1 MQAMG
6 GPQTGMILEA
16 VQNYPVTVIGPRGV
30 LVQEGQKTGKLYVL
44 KSGDLEIV
52 RDGSL
57 VASIGEAG
65 AIVGEMSVLLDQPH
79 TATVRS
85 RMGAEV
91 HTIAD
96 PDAFL
101 DANPSI
107 ARQIAGLLAV
117 RLQKTTALLVDM
129 RQQAKEREDHVMF
142 DKIFAL
148 LK

>member
-1 MQAMG
+1 MG
-6 GPQTGMILEA
+6 GQQTGMILEA

-91 HTIAD
+91 HSIAD

-101 DANPSI
+101 DANPTV

>member
-1 MQAMG
+1 
-6 GPQTGMILEA
+6 MILGA
-16 VQNYPVTVIGPRGV
+16 VQTYPVTVVGPRGV

-65 AIVGEMSVLLDQPH
+65 AIIGEMSVLLDQPH
-79 TATVRS
+79 SATVRS
-85 RMGAEV
+85 RLGAEV
-91 HTIAD
+91 YVID
-96 PDAFL
+96 EPNAFL
-101 DANPSI
+101 DANPGV
-107 ARQIAGLLAV
+107 ARQIASLLAV

>member
-1 MQAMG
+1 
-6 GPQTGMILEA
+6 MILTA
-16 VQNYPVTVIGPRGV
+16 VQNYPVTVVGPRGV
-30 LVQEGQKTGKLYVL
+30 LVQEGQKTGRLYVL

-65 AIVGEMSVLLDQPH
+65 AIIGEMSVLLDQPH
-79 TATVRS
+79 SATVRS
-85 RMGAEV
+85 RQGAEV
-91 HTIAD
+91 HAIDD
-96 PDAFL
+96 PHSFL
-101 DANPSI
+101 DAHPRV
-107 ARQIAGLLAV
+107 ARQIASLLAV

-129 RQQAKEREDHVMF
+129 RQQAKEREDHVML

>member
-1 MQAMG
+1 
-6 GPQTGMILEA
+6 MILEA

-65 AIVGEMSVLLDQPH
+65 SIVGEMSVLLDQPH
-79 TATVRS
+79 TATVRT

-101 DANPSI
+101 DTNPTI

>member
-1 MQAMG
+1 MG
-6 GPQTGMILEA
+6 GQQTGMILEA
-16 VQNYPVTVIGPRGV
+16 VQNYPVTVVGPRGV

-101 DANPSI
+101 DANPTV

>member
-6 GPQTGMILEA
+6 GQQTGMILEA
-16 VQNYPVTVIGPRGV
+16 LQNYPVTVIGPRGV

-101 DANPSI
+101 DANPTV

>member
-1 MQAMG
+1 
-6 GPQTGMILEA
+6 MILQA
-16 VQNYPVTVIGPRGV
+16 VQNYPVTVVGPRGV
-30 LVQEGQKTGKLYVL
+30 LVQEGQQTGKLYVL

-65 AIVGEMSVLLDQPH
+65 AIIGEMSVLLDQPH
-79 TATVRS
+79 SATVRS

-91 HTIAD
+91 YAIAD

-101 DANPSI
+101 DANPVV
-107 ARQIAGLLAV
+107 ARQIASLLAV

>member
-6 GPQTGMILEA
+6 GQQTGMILEA

-91 HTIAD
+91 HSIAG

-101 DANPSI
+101 DANPTV

>member
-1 MQAMG
+1 
-6 GPQTGMILEA
+6 MILEA

-91 HTIAD
+91 HSIAD

-101 DANPSI
+101 DANPTV

>member
-1 MQAMG
+1 
-6 GPQTGMILEA
+6 MILQA
-16 VQNYPVTVIGPRGV
+16 VQTYPITVVGPRGV
-30 LVQEGQKTGKLYVL
+30 LVQEGQQTGRLYVL

-57 VASIGEAG
+57 VASLGEPG
-65 AIVGEMSVLLDQPH
+65 AIVGEMSVLLNQPH

-91 HTIAD
+91 YAIPD
-96 PDAFL
+96 PERFL
-101 DANPSI
+101 DANPSV
-107 ARQIAGLLAV
+107 ARQIASLLAV

-129 RQQAKEREDHVMF
+129 RAQAKEREDHVMF

>member
-1 MQAMG
+1 
-6 GPQTGMILEA
+6 MILEA
-16 VQNYPVTVIGPRGV
+16 VAHFPVTVVGPHGT
-30 LVQEGQKTGKLYVL
+30 LVQEGQKTGRLYVL

-57 VASIGEAG
+57 VATIGEPG
-65 AIVGEMSVLLDQPH
+65 AIVGEISVLIDAPH

-85 RMGAEV
+85 RHGAKV
-91 HTIAD
+91 YVVDD
-96 PDAFL
+96 PTAFL
-101 DANPSI
+101 DAHPSI
-107 ARQIAGLLAV
+107 ARRIAQLLAH

-129 RQQAKEREDHVMF
+129 RQQAKERDDLVMF

>member
-1 MQAMG
+1 
-6 GPQTGMILEA
+6 
-16 VQNYPVTVIGPRGV
+16 
-30 LVQEGQKTGKLYVL
+30 
-44 KSGDLEIV
+44 
-52 RDGSL
+52 
-57 VASIGEAG
+57 
-65 AIVGEMSVLLDQPH
+65 MSVLLDQPH

-91 HTIAD
+91 YTISD

-107 ARQIAGLLAV
+107 ARQIAKLLAV

-129 RQQAKEREDHVMF
+129 RMQAKEREDVVMF

>member
-1 MQAMG
+1 
-6 GPQTGMILEA
+6 MILDA
-16 VQNYPVTVIGPRGV
+16 VKTYPVTVIGPRGV
-30 LVQEGQKTGKLYVL
+30 LVQEGQKTGRLYVL

-91 HTIAD
+91 YAIAD

-101 DANPSI
+101 DANPKIS
-107 ARQIAGLLAV
+107 RQIARLLAI

-129 RQQAKEREDHVMF
+129 RVQAKEREDVVMF

>member
-1 MQAMG
+1 
-6 GPQTGMILEA
+6 MILEA

-91 HTIAD
+91 HGIAD

-101 DANPSI
+101 DANPTI

-117 RLQKTTALLVDM
+117 RLQKTTALLADM

>member
-1 MQAMG
+1 
-6 GPQTGMILEA
+6 MILEA
-16 VQNYPVTVIGPRGV
+16 VKNYPVTVVGPRGV
-30 LVQEGQKTGKLYVL
+30 LVQEGQQTGRLYVL

-57 VASIGEAG
+57 VASIGEPG
-65 AIVGEMSVLLDQPH
+65 AIIGEMSVLLDQPH
-79 TATVRS
+79 SATVRS
-85 RMGAEV
+85 RQGAEV
-91 HTIAD
+91 YAISD

-107 ARQIAGLLAV
+107 ARQIASLLAV

-129 RQQAKEREDHVMF
+129 RMQAKEREDLVMF

>member
-1 MQAMG
+1 
-6 GPQTGMILEA
+6 MILEA

-91 HTIAD
+91 YAIAD
-96 PDAFL
+96 PEAFL
-101 DANPSI
+101 DANPTI

>member
-1 MQAMG
+1 
-6 GPQTGMILEA
+6 MILEA
-16 VQNYPVTVIGPRGV
+16 VHNYPVTVIGPRGV

-65 AIVGEMSVLLDQPH
+65 SIIGEMSVLLDQPH
-79 TATVRS
+79 SATVRS

-101 DANPSI
+101 DANPTI

>member
-1 MQAMG
+1 
-6 GPQTGMILEA
+6 MILEA

-101 DANPSI
+101 DANPTV

>member
-1 MQAMG
+1 
-6 GPQTGMILEA
+6 MILDA
-16 VQNYPVTVIGPRGV
+16 VKNYPVSVIGPRGA
-30 LVQEGQKTGKLYVL
+30 LVREGEKTGRLYVL

-65 AIVGEMSVLLDQPH
+65 SIVGEMSVLLDQPH

-91 HTIAD
+91 HVVDD
-96 PDAFL
+96 PNAFL
-101 DANPSI
+101 DANPSV

-129 RQQAKEREDHVMF
+129 RLQAKEREDLVMF

>member
-1 MQAMG
+1 
-6 GPQTGMILEA
+6 MILAA

-30 LVQEGQKTGKLYVL
+30 LVREGDKTGKLYVL

-57 VASIGEAG
+57 VASLGEPG

-91 HTIAD
+91 YAIAD
-96 PDAFL
+96 PAAFL
-101 DANPSI
+101 DSNPSI
-107 ARQIAGLLAV
+107 ARQIASLLAV

-129 RQQAKEREDHVMF
+129 RQQAKER
-142 DKIFAL
+142 
-148 LK
+148 

>member
-1 MQAMG
+1 
-6 GPQTGMILEA
+6 MILEA

-96 PDAFL
+96 PDDFL
-101 DANPSI
+101 DANPTV

>member
-1 MQAMG
+1 
-6 GPQTGMILEA
+6 MILEA
-16 VQNYPVTVIGPRGV
+16 VKDYPVTVVGPHGV
-30 LVQEGQKTGKLYVL
+30 LVQEGQKTGRLYVL

-57 VASIGEAG
+57 VASIGDAG

-91 HTIAD
+91 HAIGD

-101 DANPSI
+101 DANPGI
-107 ARQIAGLLAV
+107 ARQIAKLLAV

-129 RQQAKEREDHVMF
+129 RLQAKEREDLVMF

>member
-1 MQAMG
+1 
-6 GPQTGMILEA
+6 MILGA
-16 VQNYPVTVIGPRGV
+16 VQNYPVTVVGPHGV

-65 AIVGEMSVLLDQPH
+65 AIIGEMSVLLDQPH
-79 TATVRS
+79 SATVRS

-91 HTIAD
+91 YCVDD
-96 PDAFL
+96 PNRFL
-101 DANPSI
+101 DANPGV
-107 ARQIAGLLAV
+107 ARQIASLLAV

>member
-1 MQAMG
+1 
-6 GPQTGMILEA
+6 MILEA

-91 HTIAD
+91 HAIAD

-101 DANPSI
+101 DANPTV

>member
-1 MQAMG
+1 
-6 GPQTGMILEA
+6 MILQA
-16 VQNYPVTVIGPRGV
+16 VQNYPVTVVGPRGV

-65 AIVGEMSVLLDQPH
+65 AIIGEMSVLLDQPH
-79 TATVRS
+79 SATVRS

-91 HTIAD
+91 YAIAD

-101 DANPSI
+101 DANPAI
-107 ARQIAGLLAV
+107 ARQIASLLAV

>member
-1 MQAMG
+1 
-6 GPQTGMILEA
+6 MILEA
-16 VQNYPVTVIGPRGV
+16 VKSYPVTVIGPRGV
-30 LVQEGQKTGKLYVL
+30 LVQEGQKTGRLYVL
-44 KSGDLEIV
+44 KSGDLEIA

-65 AIVGEMSVLLDQPH
+65 SIVGEMSVLLDQPH

-91 HTIAD
+91 YTISD

-107 ARQIAGLLAV
+107 ARQIAKLLAV

-129 RQQAKEREDHVMF
+129 RMQAKEREDVVMF

>member
-1 MQAMG
+1 
-6 GPQTGMILEA
+6 MILEA
-16 VQNYPVTVIGPRGV
+16 VKSYPITVLGPRGV

-44 KSGDLEIV
+44 KSGDVEIV

-65 AIVGEMSVLLDQPH
+65 SIIGEMSVLLDQPH
-79 TATVRS
+79 SATVRT
-85 RMGAEV
+85 RMGAEIY
-91 HTIAD
+91 TIGD
-96 PDAFL
+96 PANFL
-101 DANPSI
+101 DANPGV
-107 ARQIAGLLAV
+107 ARQIASLLAA

>member
-1 MQAMG
+1 
-6 GPQTGMILEA
+6 MILEA
-16 VQNYPVTVIGPRGV
+16 VKNYPVTVVGPRGV
-30 LVQEGQKTGKLYVL
+30 LVQEGQKTGRLYVL
-44 KSGDLEIV
+44 RSGDLEIV

-91 HTIAD
+91 YAVTD

-101 DANPSI
+101 EANPRVS
-107 ARQIAGLLAV
+107 RQLAQV
-117 RLQKTTALLVDM
+117 LAIRLQKTTALLVDM
-129 RQQAKEREDHVMF
+129 RMQSKEREDLVMF

>member
-1 MQAMG
+1 
-6 GPQTGMILEA
+6 MILQA
-16 VQNYPVTVIGPRGV
+16 VQNYPVTVVGPRGV

-65 AIVGEMSVLLDQPH
+65 AIIGEMSVLLDQPH
-79 TATVRS
+79 SATVRS

-91 HTIAD
+91 YAIGD

-101 DANPSI
+101 DANPAIS
-107 ARQIAGLLAV
+107 RQIASLLAV

>member
-1 MQAMG
+1 
-6 GPQTGMILEA
+6 MILGA
-16 VQNYPVTVIGPRGV
+16 VQTYPVTVVGPRGV

-44 KSGDLEIV
+44 KAGDLEIV

-65 AIVGEMSVLLDQPH
+65 AIIGEMSVLLDQPH
-79 TATVRS
+79 SATVRS
-85 RMGAEV
+85 RLGAEV
-91 HTIAD
+91 YVID
-96 PDAFL
+96 EPNAFL
-101 DANPSI
+101 DANPGV
-107 ARQIAGLLAV
+107 ARQIASLLAV

>member
-1 MQAMG
+1 
-6 GPQTGMILEA
+6 MILEA
-16 VQNYPVTVIGPRGV
+16 VENYPVTVVGPRGV
-30 LVQEGQKTGKLYVL
+30 LVPEGQKTGKLYVL

-65 AIVGEMSVLLDQPH
+65 AIIGEMSVLLDQPH
-79 TATVRS
+79 SATVRS

-91 HTIAD
+91 HAIDD
-96 PDAFL
+96 PETFL
-101 DANPSI
+101 DANPGV
-107 ARQIAGLLAV
+107 ARQIASLLAV

>member
-1 MQAMG
+1 
-6 GPQTGMILEA
+6 MILEA
-16 VQNYPVTVIGPRGV
+16 VENYPVTVVGPRGV

-52 RDGSL
+52 RAGSL

-65 AIVGEMSVLLDQPH
+65 AIIGEMSVLLDQPH
-79 TATVRS
+79 SATVRS

-91 HTIAD
+91 HAIDD
-96 PDAFL
+96 PETFL
-101 DANPSI
+101 DANPGV
-107 ARQIAGLLAV
+107 ARQIASLLAV